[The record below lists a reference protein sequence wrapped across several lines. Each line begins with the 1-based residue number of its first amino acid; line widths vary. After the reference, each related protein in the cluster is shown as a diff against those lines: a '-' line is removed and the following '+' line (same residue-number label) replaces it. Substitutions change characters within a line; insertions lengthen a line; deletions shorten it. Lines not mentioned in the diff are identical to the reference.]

1 MSATYT
7 KYEQLLDGSAAVE
20 VDDFL
25 KSSDQELQQFGKVSV
40 DNALNVTTAQSFEYI
55 TILDDQEVS

>member
-40 DNALNVTTAQSFEYI
+40 DNALNVTTAQSFEYNYHYI
-55 TILDDQEVS
+55 R

>member
-55 TILDDQEVS
+55 TIDDQEVS

>member
-40 DNALNVTTAQSFEYI
+40 DNTLNVTTAQSFEYI